1 MSFVDAHGAVSRR
14 FDRWIRVME
23 IKTRLLELQDAA
35 LGEAKAM
42 IISPP
47 TDTGIRMIARANEGG
62 TTYLLCWS
70 TRIFEEAGRDARLH
84 RLSQLRLLSADP
96 PTIPLKDGILDV
108 VFANCLFDFCDK
120 AQIEEILLGI
130 RRVLRPGGSLFA
142 VYMGEPGGELA
153 RIWCGL
159 FKHLQSISRGCHPVD
174 ILPFLRVHGFKDPG
188 ELCLSRFGFPIR
200 YVRAIAPGPHYH
212 RSGK

>member
-1 MSFVDAHGAVSRR
+1 MSFVDAHAAVSRR

-23 IKTRLLELQDAA
+23 IRTRLLELEDAT

-47 TDTGIRMIARANEGG
+47 TDTGIRMIARANERG

-70 TRIFEEAGRDARLH
+70 TRIFEEASRDARLH
-84 RLSQLRLLSADP
+84 RLSQLRLLCADP
-96 PTIPLKDGILDV
+96 PAIPLKDGMLDV
-108 VFANCLFDFCDK
+108 VFANCLFDFCEG
-120 AQIEEILLGI
+120 AQIEEILRGI
-130 RRVLRPGGSLFA
+130 RRVLRPGGSFFA
-142 VYMGEPGGELA
+142 VYMGEPAGALT
-153 RIWCGL
+153 RLWCGL

-174 ILPFLRVHGFKDPG
+174 ILPFLRIHGFKDPE

-200 YVRAIAPGPHYH
+200 YVRANAPGPRYH
-212 RSGK
+212 RSRK